1 MHKTGKGTLGRV
13 CGDIGTRVWGL
24 RKARRWMWRRMGC
37 GASNIRDPRGKVG
50 RKCDI
55 ASFVKMC
62 YLWSPLDSIVQIH
75 IGHVM
80 MFTESISLYRGKCT
94 AYLD

>member
-1 MHKTGKGTLGRV
+1 MCVGTLGLVFGGLGRL
-13 CGDIGTRVWGL
+13 GDGRGDVWDAGT
-24 RKARRWMWRRMGC
+24 
-37 GASNIRDPRGKVG
+37 SNIRYPRGKVG

-80 MFTESISLYRGKCT
+80 MFTESISLYRSKCT

>member
-1 MHKTGKGTLGRV
+1 MCVGTLGLVFGGLGRLV
-13 CGDIGTRVWGL
+13 DGRGDVWD
-24 RKARRWMWRRMGC
+24 ART
-37 GASNIRDPRGKVG
+37 SNIRDPRGKVG

-80 MFTESISLYRGKCT
+80 MFTESISLYRSSALPILIRVKHC
-94 AYLD
+94 